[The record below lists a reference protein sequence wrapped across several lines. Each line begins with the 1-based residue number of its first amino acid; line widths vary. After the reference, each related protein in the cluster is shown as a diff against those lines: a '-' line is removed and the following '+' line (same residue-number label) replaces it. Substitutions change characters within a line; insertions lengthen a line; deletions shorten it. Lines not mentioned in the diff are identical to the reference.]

1 MLGIARAAEPA
12 AGSDAMAGVLIASPE
27 PGWPQWRGPRRDGVS
42 DEKGL
47 LPQWPAEGPP
57 LLWKATGLGRGYSAP
72 VVTGGRIHLAGD
84 VGDDLILFTL
94 DLQGR
99 PVWQATNGA
108 AWKGSWPGARASA
121 AVRDGRLFH
130 MNAHGQVGA
139 FEAATGKPLWSANVL
154 ERFQGTNI
162 IWALSECL
170 LVDGTNVIVTAG
182 GAKAVMAALDAATG
196 RTVWSSEPLLL
207 GPSTDPAHERVAEP
221 AGVADSPAYASPILF
236 RLGGRR
242 HIAGL
247 ANQHAFGVDADTGR
261 LLWTRPMSTRYRVI
275 ATTPVLW
282 RDAVFV
288 TAPDSEGGQLFRV
301 RDTGAAVTLERLW
314 TAPIDTCQHGV
325 VVVGDRLFGPFYRDN
340 RRWVCIDLPT
350 GGIRYET
357 HELAMGASI
366 WADGRLYCLAQDGEA
381 VLMEPGADG
390 FRFAGRFRL
399 VPKKVSDAWPH
410 PVLLDARL
418 YLRYHET
425 LYCYD
430 VRASR

>member
-1 MLGIARAAEPA
+1 
-12 AGSDAMAGVLIASPE
+12 
-27 PGWPQWRGPRRDGVS
+27 
-42 DEKGL
+42 
-47 LPQWPAEGPP
+47 
-57 LLWKATGLGRGYSAP
+57 
-72 VVTGGRIHLAGD
+72 
-84 VGDDLILFTL
+84 
-94 DLQGR
+94 
-99 PVWQATNGA
+99 
-108 AWKGSWPGARASA
+108 
-121 AVRDGRLFH
+121 

-162 IWALSECL
+162 VWALSECL

-221 AGVADSPAYASPILF
+221 AGVADAPAYASPILF

-242 HIAGL
+242 HIAGI
-247 ANQHAFGVDADTGR
+247 ANRHAFGVDADTGR
-261 LLWTRPMSTRYRVI
+261 LLWTRSMSTRYRVI

-288 TAPDSEGGQLFRV
+288 TAPDSEGGRLFRI

-340 RRWVCIDLPT
+340 RRWVCIDMPT

-357 HELAMGASI
+357 RELAMGASI
-366 WADGRLYCLAQDGEA
+366 WADGRLYCLAEDGEA

-410 PVLLDARL
+410 PVLLDGRL